1 MMTVALALF
10 PSVAIKYPISA
21 QAAVPVAAEPGL
33 RDNWLQRPVIHLLL
47 ANKLLMQL
55 PPEMMGIT
63 LSIKNSLS

>member
-1 MMTVALALF
+1 MVIVALALF

-33 RDNWLQRPVIHLLL
+33 RDNWLQRPTHLLL

-63 LSIKNSLS
+63 LSTKNALS